1 MMITTERQAII
12 QTPVASPTTDECI
25 TIGELYD
32 ALGTVA
38 YRTIKATAEVKEMLL
53 VDAYNLTDPLNLLS
67 ASAERNDL
75 TVLPDVSNAIDVA
88 SLLLH
93 DAFNNRE
100 SIGNGTSW
108 IDYLLTN

>member
-1 MMITTERQAII
+1 MMITVERQATI
-12 QTPVASPTTDECI
+12 QTPVATPTTDEGI

-32 ALGTVA
+32 CLGTVA
-38 YRTIKATAEVKEMLL
+38 YRTIKATAEEKEQLL
-53 VDAYNLTDPLNLLS
+53 VDAYGLIDPLNLLS

-75 TVLPDVSNAIDVA
+75 TVLPDASNAIDIA
-88 SLLLH
+88 SHLLH

-108 IDYLLTN
+108 TEYLLTN